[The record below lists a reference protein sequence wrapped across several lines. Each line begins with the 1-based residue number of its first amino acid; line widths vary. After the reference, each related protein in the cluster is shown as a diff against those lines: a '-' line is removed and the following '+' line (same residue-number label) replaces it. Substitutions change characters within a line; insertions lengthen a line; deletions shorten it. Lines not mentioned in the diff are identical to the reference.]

1 MREWTQRHIEE
12 LVRGILNR
20 EGGGD
25 NLMGVPIPVLATCNG
40 SVNAT
45 VTLVAI
51 DTSILVT
58 RTYEIMIQPMS
69 YYFEFNGDTYLYP
82 IDLGGMAVLDNLR
95 GTHVVDGVTFVG
107 STGPSTIQVDGN
119 TNYLELNTIKIV
131 VPSNAK
137 FSHKYKFTVT
147 SLSSYT

>member
-25 NLMGVPIPVLATCNG
+25 DLMGVPIPILATCNG

-82 IDLGGMAVLDNLR
+82 VGAGGVAVLNNLR
-95 GTHVVDGVTFVG
+95 GTHVVDGITFVG
-107 STGPSTIQVDGN
+107 STGPSTIRVDGS
-119 TNYLELNTIKIV
+119 TNYLDFTTVKVV
-131 VPSNAK
+131 VPSNAILG
-137 FSHKYKFTVT
+137 HKYKFTVT
-147 SLSSYT
+147 SLSPYI